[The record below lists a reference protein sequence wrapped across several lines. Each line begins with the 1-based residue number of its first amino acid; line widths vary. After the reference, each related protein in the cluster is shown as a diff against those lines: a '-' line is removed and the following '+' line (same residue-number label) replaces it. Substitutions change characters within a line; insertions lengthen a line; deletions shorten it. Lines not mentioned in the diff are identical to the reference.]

1 MTVLEESLYRPVMT
15 TGPFAGRR
23 FVREAR
29 IADWM
34 LCTKRIDLVCMR
46 GRHMHA
52 IELKVRDWRGAVRQA
67 YANLCTADYSYV
79 GLWHEA
85 AARADRDALRRSGL
99 GMLEIDKSACRLAV
113 RPRRSG
119 LVLPKYRAYV
129 RSQFG

>member
-15 TGPFAGRR
+15 TGPFAGLP
-23 FVREAR
+23 FAREAR
-29 IADWM
+29 IADWT

-46 GRHMHA
+46 GRRMHA

-85 AARADRDALRRSGL
+85 AARADRDVLKRSGI
-99 GMLEIDKSACRLAV
+99 GMLEIGKSACRLAV
-113 RPRRSG
+113 RPRRSK
-119 LVLPKYRAYV
+119 LVLPEYQAYV